1 MRGEPMTD
9 QTEILA
15 EVRRELTAIRIEAER
30 LVARVYALET
40 IIERYG
46 QDDDSEQAPIFAPRA

>member
-1 MRGEPMTD
+1 MTD

-30 LVARVYALET
+30 LAGRVRALET
-40 IIERYG
+40 IIERFG
-46 QDDDSEQAPIFAPRA
+46 QDAESLQSV